1 MALPFQK
8 AITGNSI
15 KNNGAAVLN
24 AGNTPADSPVTKSI
38 SQISNNNNPPL
49 YGQNLTASVSPA
61 SSGNIG
67 LAKAISGSK
76 FAGFYDGKY
85 VMQRYGFINGTAN
98 TALNSA
104 AGDVKDKGFKGTY
117 GYRRY
122 NITSWNAVTGAATKG
137 SAAGDLVLASGV
149 DGTTGFNADDSVKY
163 RTSAVPG
170 ELVVF
175 TGKLNMPT
183 QLDYNSKTNS

>member
-1 MALPFQK
+1 MALGYQK
-8 AITGNSI
+8 AITDNVI
-15 KNNGAAVLN
+15 KNNGATVLN

-38 SQISNNNNPPL
+38 TQVSNNTVQKN
-49 YGQNLTASVSPA
+49 YGQVLAASVSPA

-85 VMQRYGFINGTAN
+85 VMQRYGFVNGTAN
-98 TALNSA
+98 AALNSA
-104 AGDVKDKGFKGTY
+104 AGDVNGRGFKGFY

-122 NITSWNAVTGAATKG
+122 DNTSWNAVTGAVTKG
-137 SAAGDLVLASGV
+137 AAAGDLVLASGI
-149 DGTTGFNADDSVKY
+149 DGTTGFYADDSIKY
-163 RTSAVPG
+163 RTPAVPG

-175 TGKLNMPT
+175 TGKLNAPT